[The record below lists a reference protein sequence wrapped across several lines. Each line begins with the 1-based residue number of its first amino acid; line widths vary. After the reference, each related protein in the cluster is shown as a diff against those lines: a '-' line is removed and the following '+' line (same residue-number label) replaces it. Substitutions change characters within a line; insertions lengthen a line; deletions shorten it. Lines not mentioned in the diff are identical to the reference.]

1 MSTTLLLWVGM
12 TMWASRILVPM
23 DDSQANHLKAYGVA
37 FWVLENGVEVEWLLN
52 YRGGSFLMPNIGEI
66 ENECVIRGVSYQVIA
81 DVQAA
86 QILSEIA
93 DPEVNMERV
102 KLEVSPKIA
111 VYSPDGKQPWD
122 DAVTLVLT
130 YAEIPYEVV
139 YDTEILLGELP
150 QYDWLHLH
158 HEDFTGQYGKFYK
171 AYRSAAWYQEEVERQ
186 SSTAQVMGFQKVSE
200 MKRKVA
206 TTIQEFVIGGG
217 FLFTMCSGTDSY
229 DIALAAQGVDI
240 CAPMYDGDPADPA
253 SQGKL
258 DFERGLAFQSY
269 TLEMDP
275 LVYEFSNIDGTKDH
289 SDIKPINDFFTLF
302 DFSAK
307 WDIVPTMLTQ
317 SHERVIAGF
326 MGQTTSFRKEFIR
339 PDVTVMGDNRNLPT
353 AKYIH
358 GTLGLGQWTYYGGH
372 DPEDYRH
379 LVNDPPTDLNLHP
392 NSPGYRLILN
402 NILFPA
408 AKKKRGKRKEARVDR
423 VSALDGHRE
432 GEHFQSAFRV
442 IFDQE
447 FNGASCAFGHAE
459 QSEAGVSTN
468 GIGVALAK
476 HVDVSLAK
484 GGVVHVVD
492 VGDFGAELVSQCRF
506 HHVAAMHLESEWRLL
521 HGQEQQDFSFVV
533 NESMVQ
539 HVLDGFDHNVQNPF
553 GLLSA
558 SP

>member
-1 MSTTLLLWVGM
+1 MMTDWRKWVSTTLLLWVGM

-86 QILSEIA
+86 QILAEIA

-229 DIALAAQGVDI
+229 DIALSAQGVDI

-289 SDIKPINDFFTLF
+289 SEIKPINDFFTLF

-408 AKKKRGKRKEARVDR
+408 AKKKERK
-423 VSALDGHRE
+423 
-432 GEHFQSAFRV
+432 
-442 IFDQE
+442 
-447 FNGASCAFGHAE
+447 
-459 QSEAGVSTN
+459 T
-468 GIGVALAK
+468 
-476 HVDVSLAK
+476 
-484 GGVVHVVD
+484 
-492 VGDFGAELVSQCRF
+492 
-506 HHVAAMHLESEWRLL
+506 
-521 HGQEQQDFSFVV
+521 
-533 NESMVQ
+533 
-539 HVLDGFDHNVQNPF
+539 
-553 GLLSA
+553 
-558 SP
+558 